1 MAFLKIVLG
10 DTFFDRDDAFL
21 GDTAD
26 AADADED
33 VFLGDTDAFLGDA
46 ADADEDVFLG
56 DTDAF
61 LGDTAD
67 ADAADALISFI
78 IFLIFK

>member
-1 MAFLKIVLG
+1 VAFLKIVLG

-21 GDTAD
+21 GDKADAAD

-33 VFLGDTDAFLGDA
+33 A
-46 ADADEDVFLG
+46 FLG

-61 LGDTAD
+61 LGDTD
-67 ADAADALISFI
+67 AAADAVISFI

>member
-1 MAFLKIVLG
+1 VAFLKIVLG
-10 DTFFDRDDAFL
+10 DTFFDRNDAFL
-21 GDTAD
+21 GDAAD

-33 VFLGDTDAFLGDA
+33 VFLCDTDA
-46 ADADEDVFLG
+46 FLG

-61 LGDTAD
+61 LGDTD
-67 ADAADALISFI
+67 AAADAVISFI